1 MKAYVLNEAGGIQNL
16 QLTELPV
23 PNPGPDEVLIKVQAI
38 SINPVDFKTRAGF
51 ALYDSL
57 KNLDPLIL
65 GWDISG
71 TVVSAGSGVTAFK
84 IGDEVFG
91 MINFPG
97 HGAGYAEYVAAP
109 ASQLALKPAGITHGE
124 AAAATLAALTAW
136 QALTVHTKAQT
147 GSQIL
152 IHAASGGVGH
162 YAVQIANHL
171 GAEVT
176 GTSSVANRELIK
188 ELGATFHIDYQ
199 QQKFEESTTKYDI
212 ILDALGG
219 DHFLRSLEAV
229 KKNGTVINL
238 IPDPQASHEIY
249 PKSQSTLEIAAEKG
263 INAVYFPVTSSGK
276 DMESIA
282 RLLENGILR
291 SHISKF
297 FDFEDLPQAHTYM
310 EPGRTVGKV
319 VVLLSSK

>member
-1 MKAYVLNEAGGIQNL
+1 MKAYVLKEAGGIQNL
-16 QLTELPV
+16 QLTELPI
-23 PNPGPDEVLIKVQAI
+23 PNPRRDEVLIKVKAI

-57 KNLDPLIL
+57 KDIDPLIL

-71 TVVSAGSGVTAFK
+71 KVISAGSEVTTFK

-97 HGAGYAEYVAAP
+97 HGAGYAEYVVAP
-109 ASQLALKPAGITHGE
+109 ADHLALKPAGITHAE

-136 QALTVHTKAQT
+136 QALTVHTKAKS
-147 GSQIL
+147 GSQVL

-162 YAVQIANHL
+162 YAVQIASHL

-176 GTSSVANRELIK
+176 GTSSGANRKLIK

-199 QQKFEESTTKYDI
+199 QQQFEKLSTKYDI

-238 IPDPQASHEIY
+238 IPDPQAAHETY
-249 PKSQSTLEIAAEKG
+249 PDSQSTLGIAAEKG

-276 DMESIA
+276 DMEAIA

-291 SHISKF
+291 SHISKT
-297 FDFEDLPQAHTYM
+297 FDFEELPQAHAYM

-319 VVLLSSK
+319 VVLLNG